1 MGRDGR
7 TDVMVTRLKSVSHS
21 VNRALVSDW
30 RAMAGRPEEEGMVVA
45 WQLGSDWSEDVTDV
59 WTEDSE
65 PSVQDICDRKKVQ
78 RSMAAG
84 R

>member
-1 MGRDGR
+1 MGWDGR

-45 WQLGSDWSEDVTDV
+45 WQQGSDWSEDVTDV
-59 WTEDSE
+59 WTLSRAYR
-65 PSVQDICDRKKVQ
+65 IF
-78 RSMAAG
+78 AIG
-84 R
+84 RRCNVL